1 MKKAILLFTTSVKEF
16 EHYTDAEI
24 IGKILEG
31 ESKLYELLI
40 RRNNPFLYKIG
51 RSYNYTHHDTED
63 LMQETYI
70 NGFYSLSKFEGKS
83 SFKTW
88 ITRIMLNNCYQKNKK
103 YSYKNEKVVEEI
115 KIEKN
120 NPMFQNHTNTEKS
133 ILNKELGRVL
143 ENALNKIPEDY
154 RVVFT
159 LRELNGLNVAETS
172 EAASISETNVK
183 ARLSRTK
190 TMLRSEIEKMYS
202 PEDIYEFN
210 LVYCDGI
217 VERVMASINTNK

>member
-1 MKKAILLFTTSVKEF
+1 MNVNEF
-16 EHYTDAEI
+16 EHYSDAEI
-24 IGKILEG
+24 IEKILKG

-51 RSYNYTHHDTED
+51 RSYNYTHHDIED

-70 NGFYSLSKFEGKS
+70 NAFYSLSKFEGKS

-88 ITRIMLNNCYQKNKK
+88 ITRIMLNNCYHKNKK
-103 YSYKNEKVVEEI
+103 SSYKNENTVNEI
-115 KIEKN
+115 TLEKN
-120 NPMFQNHTNTEKS
+120 NPMFQNHAGTEKTV
-133 ILNKELGRVL
+133 LNKELGHVL
-143 ENALNKIPEDY
+143 ENALNKIPEVY

-159 LRELNGLNVAETS
+159 LRELNGLNVSETS
-172 EAASISETNVK
+172 EVTNITETNVK
-183 ARLSRTK
+183 ARLSRAK

-210 LVYCDGI
+210 LVYCDRI
-217 VERVMASINTNK
+217 VERVMLQINTTK

>member
-1 MKKAILLFTTSVKEF
+1 M
-16 EHYTDAEI
+16 
-24 IGKILEG
+24 
-31 ESKLYELLI
+31 
-40 RRNNPFLYKIG
+40 
-51 RSYNYTHHDTED
+51 
-63 LMQETYI
+63 M
-70 NGFYSLSKFEGKS
+70 
-83 SFKTW
+83 
-88 ITRIMLNNCYQKNKK
+88 RIMLTAPNKK

-115 KIEKN
+115 QIEKN

-133 ILNKELGRVL
+133 ILNKELGHVL

-183 ARLSRTK
+183 ARLSRAK

-210 LVYCDGI
+210 LIYCDRI

>member
-1 MKKAILLFTTSVKEF
+1 MTSIKEF
-16 EHYTDAEI
+16 EHYSDAEI

-70 NGFYSLSKFEGKS
+70 NAFYSLSKFEGKS

-88 ITRIMLNNCYQKNKK
+88 VTRIMLNNCYQKNKRS
-103 YSYKNEKVVEEI
+103 SYKNENPVHEI
-115 KIEKN
+115 TLEKN
-120 NPMFQNHTNTEKS
+120 NPMFQNQASTEKT
-133 ILNKELGRVL
+133 ILNKELGHVL

-172 EAASISETNVK
+172 EVTNITETNVK
-183 ARLSRTK
+183 ARLSRAK

-210 LVYCDGI
+210 LVYCDRM
-217 VERVMASINTNK
+217 VERVMANINTDK

>member
-1 MKKAILLFTTSVKEF
+1 MTSVKEF
-16 EHYTDAEI
+16 EHYSDAEI

-70 NGFYSLSKFEGKS
+70 NAFYSLPKFEGKS

-88 ITRIMLNNCYQKNKK
+88 VTRIMLNNCYQKNKRS
-103 YSYKNEKVVEEI
+103 SYKNDNPVHEI
-115 KIEKN
+115 TLEKN
-120 NPMFQNHTNTEKS
+120 NPMFQNQASTEKT
-133 ILNKELGRVL
+133 ILNKELGHVL

-172 EAASISETNVK
+172 EVTNITETNVK
-183 ARLSRTK
+183 ARLSRAK

-210 LVYCDGI
+210 LVYCDRM
-217 VERVMASINTNK
+217 VERVMANINTDK

>member
-1 MKKAILLFTTSVKEF
+1 MSVKEF
-16 EHYTDAEI
+16 EHYSDAEI
-24 IGKILEG
+24 IVKILDG

-40 RRNNPFLYKIG
+40 RRNNPFLFKIG
-51 RSYNYTHHDTED
+51 RAYNFTHHDTED

-70 NGFYSLSKFEGKS
+70 NAFYSLSKFENKS

-88 ITRIMLNNCYQKNKK
+88 LIRIMLNNCYQKSKK
-103 YSYKNEKVVEEI
+103 HSYKNESTFGELI
-115 KIEKN
+115 LEKN
-120 NPMFQNHTNTEKS
+120 KPMFQNHTNTEKS
-133 ILNKELGRVL
+133 ILNKELGHVL

-172 EAASISETNVK
+172 EAANISETNVK
-183 ARLSRTK
+183 ARLSRAK
-190 TMLRSEIEKMYS
+190 AMLRSEIEKIYS

-210 LVYCDGI
+210 LVFCDSI
-217 VERVMASINTNK
+217 VDRVMTVINTIK